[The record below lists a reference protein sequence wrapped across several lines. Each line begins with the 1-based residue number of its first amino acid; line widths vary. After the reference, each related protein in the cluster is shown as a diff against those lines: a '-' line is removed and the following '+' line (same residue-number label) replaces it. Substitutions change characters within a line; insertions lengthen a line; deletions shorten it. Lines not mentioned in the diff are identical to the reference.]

1 MGSLQKTLGSRLRD
15 PVTMSLSNE
24 LSSEIALAILAE
36 KRTPQELLALRD
48 LLFQVHDELQRMAH
62 KTSDQPE
69 RARNQTHPTRSARHT

>member
-1 MGSLQKTLGSRLRD
+1 
-15 PVTMSLSNE
+15 MSLSNE

-69 RARNQTHPTRSARHT
+69 RARNQTHPRPDQPGTPSLEGSSLSKLDRI